1 MVWKSTTMMGVGKAT
16 GRNGWTYVVVS
27 YSPRGNVQGQFGS
40 NVLPLGTPLPA
51 GSTPRAASV
60 APAAAVSVRDNINPT
75 TEFIDPIV
83 THTFWN

>member
-16 GRNGWTYVVVS
+16 GSNGWTYVVVS

-51 GSTPRAASV
+51 GSTPPAASV
-60 APAAAVSVRDNINPT
+60 APTAVASVSYYIKPT
-75 TEFIDPIV
+75 TDFIDPV
-83 THTFWN
+83 TYTF